1 MGSVHQGPVNCK
13 NNELEVAKADLVR
26 ALDRVVKA
34 KLGSGSSFAQQEV
47 AALAAS
53 SEATRDYCDQQLQ
66 RMSDSYGEDLLIN
79 GIHYRRSH
87 EPGQGFYHS
96 LCGALHPFRATYRQ
110 VGERNGPTVVP
121 LELEAGLV
129 EASTPALAYSIAL
142 DYANRTSR
150 EYVESMGAAHRQVP
164 SRATVERIG
173 KAVGIRAGEAAP
185 SIERYLRFSEKVPEE
200 VVAISVGLDR
210 TSVPYEVEQAEG
222 EEPSSR
228 RKKRTKPY
236 KRTPPPRVDV
246 KYKMDYVGTVSL
258 IDENG
263 EKVITRKY
271 FAAHESGPEDILK
284 RMMAD
289 IRAAKRQRP
298 TLNIGI
304 VQDGAPEM
312 WNLLRSA
319 LKSEL
324 GIDDQKEG
332 IDRYHLGERLG
343 AVVKVLE
350 KTETKRKRLLTE
362 WEHKLD
368 EDDGAIDQI
377 EKYIKDRVK
386 FYGWDARSTLL
397 DNLTY
402 IENNKD
408 RMRYVTLREAGLP
421 IGSGATEGA
430 CKSLVAVRAKRS
442 GQRWHDEGVSAA
454 LELRAIQQSERLPGF
469 WRHLHRRYMAQVET
483 ILEEAA

>member
-1 MGSVHQGPVNCK
+1 MGSVHQGPRNCK
-13 NNELEVAKADLVR
+13 NNELDVAKADLVR

-34 KLGSGSSFAQQEV
+34 ELASGASFAQQEV
-47 AALAAS
+47 AALSAGNEAA
-53 SEATRDYCDQQLQ
+53 RNYCEQQLQ

-79 GIHYRRSH
+79 EVHYRRSH

-129 EASTPALAYSIAL
+129 EGTTPALAYSIAL

-150 EYVESMGAAHRQVP
+150 EYVESMSAAHRQVP
-164 SRATVERIG
+164 SRAMVERVG
-173 KAVGIRAGEAAP
+173 KAVGTRAGEAAP
-185 SIERYLRFSEKVPEE
+185 SIERYLRFGEKVPEE
-200 VVAISVGLDR
+200 AVSISTGLDR
-210 TSVPYEVEQAEG
+210 TSVPYEVERAEG
-222 EEPSSR
+222 EEPSTR

-236 KRTPPPRVDV
+236 DRTPPPPVDV
-246 KYKMDYVGTVSL
+246 DYKMDYVGTVSL
-258 IDENG
+258 IDKDR
-263 EKVITRKY
+263 EKLVTRKY
-271 FAAHESGPEDILK
+271 FASHESGPEGILK

-289 IRAAKRQRP
+289 IRAMRRQRP
-298 TLNIGI
+298 DLSVGI

-312 WNLLRSA
+312 WNLMRSS

-324 GIDDQKEG
+324 GIVAPKEG

-343 AVVKVLE
+343 KVAKVLT
-350 KTETKRKRLLTE
+350 KNETSRKLLLNE
-362 WEHKLD
+362 WEDKLD
-368 EDDGAIDQI
+368 QDDGAIDEI
-377 EKYIKDRVK
+377 EKYIKNRTYL
-386 FYGWDARSTLL
+386 YGWDARSTLL

-421 IGSGATEGA
+421 VGSGATEGA

-454 LELRAIQQSERLPGF
+454 IELRAIHQSERLPGF
-469 WRHLHRRYMAQVET
+469 WRHLHRHYVAQVET